1 MRDLSREFFH
11 FRQKVTLVSL
21 LGENCTM
28 ELPEEGKYAVGFLFL
43 PPDIVERENVQRHF
57 LMFILGAVLVVVL
70 LLFYCSILQLKIVAK
85 AVCKYYNRSEGMGQK
100 EKLGGNY

>member
-1 MRDLSREFFH
+1 MRDLSREIFH
-11 FRQKVTLVSL
+11 FRQKVTFASL
-21 LGENCTM
+21 LGGNCTI